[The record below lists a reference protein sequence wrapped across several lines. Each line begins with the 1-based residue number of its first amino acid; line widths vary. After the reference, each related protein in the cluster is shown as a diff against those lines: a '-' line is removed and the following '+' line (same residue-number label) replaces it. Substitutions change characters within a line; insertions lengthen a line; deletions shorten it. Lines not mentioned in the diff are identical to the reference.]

1 MVMVIGVKDNF
12 QQYSNYYLAV
22 SFISGSMQ
30 DYFPNITRVKY
41 YSARVQLMILF
52 FRMAKLST

>member
-1 MVMVIGVKDNF
+1 MAMVTGVKDNF
-12 QQYSNYYLAV
+12 QQYSNYILSV
-22 SFISGSMQ
+22 SFISGSME